1 MLLGSR
7 ALWPG
12 TAKGVWLMRIAF
24 FLAVAWVAVLTF
36 LPSGL
41 EACQERFSA
50 STCQHTL
57 R

>member
-1 MLLGSR
+1 
-7 ALWPG
+7 
-12 TAKGVWLMRIAF
+12 MRIVF
-24 FLAVAWVAVLTF
+24 FLAVAFVAVLTF

-50 STCQHTL
+50 STCHHIL